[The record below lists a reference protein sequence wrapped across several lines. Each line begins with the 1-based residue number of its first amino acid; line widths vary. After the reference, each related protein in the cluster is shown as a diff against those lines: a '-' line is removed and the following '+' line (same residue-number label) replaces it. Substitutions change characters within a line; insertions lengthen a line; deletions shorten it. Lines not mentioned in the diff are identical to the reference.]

1 MRRFVEGG
9 DRMQGM
15 LFPQH
20 LEDFVGADNAVRAID
35 AFVDALDLERLGF
48 GGVRP
53 AATGRPGYHPGA
65 MLKIY
70 LYGYLNRIPSSRRL
84 EREAG
89 RNVEL
94 MWLTNRLAPDF
105 KTIADFRR
113 DNGPAIRK
121 ACRQFVEL
129 CRQADLLGGVMVA
142 VDGSKFKAVNSPDKN
157 FTQAK
162 VAKRIA
168 ELEASIARYL
178 GEMDRADRD
187 GGNDPELAVAQVARL
202 GEKIAVLKT
211 KMAELRVMEQAVEAA
226 PDKQISLTDPDARS
240 MKTRGAGIVGYN
252 VQTAVDA
259 KHHLIV
265 THEVI
270 NAGHDHGQLSTMADQ
285 AREAM
290 HVEEMSAVAD
300 RGYHDAKDIVTCQTH
315 GITVYV
321 PKQHS
326 SGALKEGLFDRR
338 DFTYNQDSDTFTCP
352 AREMLV
358 RRSSVIEDG
367 KRINRYW
374 TNACGSCALK
384 SDCTTGKARRI
395 QRFEDEH
402 VLKAVQR
409 RLDLTPGMM
418 KLRRCLVEHP
428 FGTLKAW
435 MGATH
440 FLTRTLKNVRTE
452 MSLHILA
459 YNFKR
464 ALQVLGMPA
473 LMAAIRA

>member
-1 MRRFVEGG
+1 MKRFVAGG

-20 LEDFVGADNAVRAID
+20 LDDFVDADNAVRAID
-35 AFVDALDLERLGF
+35 AFVDALDLGRLGF
-48 GGVRP
+48 GGVQP
-53 AATGRPGYHPGA
+53 ALTGRPGYHPGA

-70 LYGYLNRIPSSRRL
+70 LYGYLNRIQSSRRL

-162 VAKRIA
+162 VTKRIA
-168 ELEASIARYL
+168 DLEASIARYL

-202 GEKIAVLKT
+202 GEKIEVLKT

-226 PDKQISLTDPDARS
+226 PDKQISLTDPDARA

-270 NAGHDHGQLSTMADQ
+270 NEGHDHGQLSQVTGD
-285 AREAM
+285 ARAVM
-290 HVEEMSAVAD
+290 HVKEISAVAD
-300 RGYHDAKDIVTCQTH
+300 RGYHDAKDIVACETNK
-315 GITVYV
+315 ISVYV
-321 PKQHS
+321 PKPRP
-326 SGALKEGLFDRR
+326 KTKDIFDRSA
-338 DFTYNQDSDTFTCP
+338 FLYNKESDTFTCP
-352 AREMLV
+352 AGEALV
-358 RRSSVIEDG
+358 RRASSKEDG
-367 KRINRYW
+367 KMIHRYW
-374 TNACGSCALK
+374 TNACGACALK
-384 SDCTTGKARRI
+384 SDCTKGTERRI

-402 VLKAVQR
+402 VLEAVQR

-464 ALQVLGMPA
+464 ALQILGMQG